1 MRPYRDIAEIQ
12 QFYNSTTGA
21 WVVQHISP
29 IIDRLWPQTAQKFTM
44 AAAGY
49 PLPFIQNAM
58 AVIMPATQGVVAW
71 PADAPNCV
79 AVSEDGLLPLASGS
93 VQRLLLVHA
102 LENTAYAPY
111 FLQECWRVLAP
122 EGQLLLV
129 VPSRVGLWVRS
140 DKTPFGHGQPYSAK
154 QLRQALQAVQF
165 VPQTLQRALYTPPH
179 IAKHAQWLGYILE
192 WLGPRLAPKLA
203 GVLVM
208 VATKQLYAT
217 RLTVGGNPVATENW
231 VPALGNARTNLL

>member
-12 QFYNSTTGA
+12 QFYNRPLGA
-21 WVVQHISP
+21 WVVRRLSP
-29 IIDRLWPQTAQKFTM
+29 IIADIWPMCEKFTM

-49 PLPFIQNAM
+49 PLPFLTTPIP
-58 AVIMPATQGVVAW
+58 VIMAATQGALPW
-71 PADAPNCV
+71 PSDAPNCV
-79 AVSEDGLLPLASGS
+79 AVSEDGLLPFATGS
-93 VQRLLLVHA
+93 LQRLLLVHA

-129 VPSRVGLWVRS
+129 VPSRVGTWARS

-165 VPQTLQRALYTPPH
+165 VPQRLTRALYAPPL
-179 IAKHAQWLGYILE
+179 IAKYAPWLALGLE
-192 WLGPRLAPKLA
+192 RVGAHLAPKLG
-203 GVLVM
+203 GVLIC
-208 VATKQLYAT
+208 VAAKQLYAVRPT
-217 RLTVGGNPVATENW
+217 TGGSPVIANWLNAATNP
-231 VPALGNARTNLL
+231 L